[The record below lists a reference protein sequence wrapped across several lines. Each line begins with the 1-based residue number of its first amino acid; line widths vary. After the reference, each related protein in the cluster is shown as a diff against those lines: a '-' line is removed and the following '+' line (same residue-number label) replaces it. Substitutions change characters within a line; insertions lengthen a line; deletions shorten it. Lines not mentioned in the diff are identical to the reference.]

1 MSTRTYG
8 DGSCD
13 NVFRHTARPTAGMHA
28 AVKPET
34 DAQLHARLTA
44 AVREGYNA
52 TATVRVSSDD
62 SAEFLAECTF
72 KPVVTPQR
80 VLVCHATAPTYGGAL
95 RALETK
101 INQKK

>member
-1 MSTRTYG
+1 MKYANGTT
-8 DGSCD
+8 D
-13 NVFRHTARPTAGMHA
+13 NVLAPTTARPTAAMHA
-28 AVKPET
+28 AVKPEA

-62 SAEFLAECTF
+62 SAEFLAECTV
-72 KPVVTPQR
+72 KCLVSPQR